1 MGRQQGRDVLL
12 LAGLGLAQQGL
23 GREMTAL
30 KGTMK
35 CAGGIP
41 QLSWVVQAVC
51 GTTSHEDLLFSF
63 LEGNMPDK

>member
-1 MGRQQGRDVLL
+1 MGRQQGRDVWL

-35 CAGGIP
+35 HAGGIL
-41 QLSWVVQAVC
+41 QLPWAV
-51 GTTSHEDLLFSF
+51 
-63 LEGNMPDK
+63 

>member
-23 GREMTAL
+23 RREMTAL

-35 CAGGIP
+35 HAGGIL
-41 QLSWVVQAVC
+41 QLPWAV
-51 GTTSHEDLLFSF
+51 
-63 LEGNMPDK
+63 